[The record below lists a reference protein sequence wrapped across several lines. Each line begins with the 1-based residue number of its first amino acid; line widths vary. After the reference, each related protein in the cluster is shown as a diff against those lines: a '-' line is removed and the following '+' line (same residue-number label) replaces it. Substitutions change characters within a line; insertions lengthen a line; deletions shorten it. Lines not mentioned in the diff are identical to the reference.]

1 MTLRFVSLCALFGAL
16 ALSPSSARAEGADPK
31 KAEAAQ
37 RFDRGLQLFDDGD
50 NAGALAEFKK
60 TYELFPNPVVLY
72 NIGLVYAAMGRPVNA
87 VEALEPV
94 VTAGALTG
102 EKADRAKRT
111 LEDQKARI
119 GRLTVTTKPEGARI
133 EIDNVEVAKTPLT
146 GPLRVAEGNH
156 IVGAIAEGYAPA
168 RKEIVVAGN
177 SDASVSLELVE
188 TQGKQ
193 LANLTVK
200 SQTRGADVVVD
211 GQVSGKTP
219 LSTSITLVA
228 GHHKVELK
236 RAGYA
241 SETREVDVGAGATGE
256 LSFNL
261 QVDPSQLGS
270 EGATL
275 GIESNEKSLDITL
288 DGEHKGIYAGAMRI
302 PRGPHHLSIAAAG
315 FYPVDRDVDLEVGK
329 PNIVHLELEPTPET
343 RADYESS
350 ASFHRTWGWI
360 GIGLGAAIA
369 GGSAAYFAISTGNWQ
384 KKVDAAQAN
393 YDVAN
398 DIYNRGQN
406 LGDTTAH
413 PCVKMSADDPAA
425 CNALT
430 QDAASN
436 LDSAQKGLDTRKIV
450 GITGMAVGGAVLVTG
465 VVLLLTGDDPH
476 RYDHPKSNSLGKRQA
491 PQEPRFAVTPG
502 PGQYG
507 AGFSLAF

>member
-1 MTLRFVSLCALFGAL
+1 MISRFLPMCALFGAL
-16 ALSPSSARAEGADPK
+16 LLAPFTARAEGADPK

-60 TYELFPNPVVLY
+60 TYELFPNPIVLY

-87 VEALEPV
+87 VDALEPV
-94 VTAGALTG
+94 VSGGSLTG
-102 EKADRAKRT
+102 EKLERAKRT

-168 RKEIVVAGN
+168 RKEVVVAGN
-177 SDASVSLELVE
+177 SDATVSLELVE

-211 GQVSGKTP
+211 GQATGKTP

-236 RAGYA
+236 RSGYV
-241 SETREVDVGAGATGE
+241 SETREVDVGEGATGE

-261 QVDPSQLGS
+261 AVDQAALGT

-275 GIESNEKSLDITL
+275 AIESDEHGLDVSV
-288 DGEHKGIYAGAMRI
+288 DGEHKGIYQGAMRL
-302 PRGPHHLSIAAAG
+302 PKGPHHLSIAAAG
-315 FYPVDRDVDLEVGK
+315 FYPVDRDVDLESGK
-329 PNIVHLELEPTPET
+329 PNVVHMELEPTPET

-350 ASFHRTWGWI
+350 AYFHRTWGWI
-360 GIGLGAAIA
+360 GI
-369 GGSAAYFAISTGNWQ
+369 
-384 KKVDAAQAN
+384 
-393 YDVAN
+393 
-398 DIYNRGQN
+398 
-406 LGDTTAH
+406 
-413 PCVKMSADDPAA
+413 
-425 CNALT
+425 
-430 QDAASN
+430 
-436 LDSAQKGLDTRKIV
+436 
-450 GITGMAVGGAVLVTG
+450 
-465 VVLLLTGDDPH
+465 
-476 RYDHPKSNSLGKRQA
+476 
-491 PQEPRFAVTPG
+491 
-502 PGQYG
+502 
-507 AGFSLAF
+507 